1 MKDYV
6 IYETQEE
13 SLSHKGLR
21 FIIINNSITGH
32 CCFEASVIDT
42 SKEIKNNG
50 YGSPNFDYSW
60 WIDDAYMGEMFNV
73 ETAIKVCSALNLNNS
88 LI

>member
-6 IYETQEE
+6 IYETEQD

-21 FIIINNSITGH
+21 FIVINNSITGH

-50 YGSPNFDYSW
+50 YGSPNYDHRW
-60 WIDDAYMGEMFNV
+60 WSNEAYMGEMFNI
-73 ETAIKVCSALNLNNS
+73 EKAIEVCSALNKNTN
-88 LI
+88 